1 MIMCHPSG
9 KFSMRARIKSLLTH
23 PSFTVLI
30 YWIVRVYSRTF
41 RLTVENEETW
51 IAYLHGGGKVLLCAW
66 HQQFFAILRHSE
78 NYRSYRPSIMIS
90 QSQDGEI
97 VAGVAAKSGWLPVRG
112 SSSRGGSQALKILV
126 ERLKE
131 TGLAAHIV
139 DGPRGPAGKLKHG
152 AIHLA
157 QATGA
162 AIVPTYISAEKA
174 WYFNSWDK
182 FLLPKPFS
190 RVTLRFGDMINL
202 SATGNPEELERQR
215 KYIEDIMLPRLI
227 P

>member
-1 MIMCHPSG
+1 
-9 KFSMRARIKSLLTH
+9 
-23 PSFTVLI
+23 
-30 YWIVRVYSRTF
+30 
-41 RLTVENEETW
+41 
-51 IAYLHGGGKVLLCAW
+51 
-66 HQQFFAILRHSE
+66 
-78 NYRSYRPSIMIS
+78 MIS
-90 QSQDGEI
+90 QSQDGEMI
-97 VAGVAAKSGWLPVRG
+97 AGVAAKSGWLPVRG